1 VGILFSTTASGLI
14 ERFVRGIVPY
24 APAGNLISIDP
35 TFIGLSLVFSLVIGL
50 VCSLY
55 PAFKSS
61 RLSPMEAIRSSY
73 E

>member
-1 VGILFSTTASGLI
+1 VGIIFSTTASGLI
-14 ERFVRGIVPY
+14 ERFVRNIIPY
-24 APAGNLISIDP
+24 APAGNLISVDP
-35 TFIGLSLVFSLVIGL
+35 GFVGLCLGFSLIIGL